1 MAVLSRPEGAPLTD
15 QERLSNAGR
24 LSPYSGG
31 DSNIDA
37 SDPKYYPTEQTQTI
51 APSTSTST
59 SSREPTYGTNYN
71 YSTSTAI
78 PTMPRPQMGP
88 MPQYDM
94 PEYDQE
100 RVKELREISMSVP
113 MSRLQR
119 ALNRTMMETRYAGNK
134 AVRASMTRESLA
146 GYGEG
151 VSNIGLAAQ
160 KEAIS
165 QYAPEYGA
173 EREKAVAT
181 YAANLDRYK
190 TQFASD
196 MNEYLATM
204 KRTQSTSGSSTTSG
218 GGTTTSQSTSGGT
231 STVRQT
237 YSLNPTYATAKGA

>member
-1 MAVLSRPEGAPLTD
+1 MAAIDDMYNPQTYDQGYDMSNYKVDPPGGDASNSKFYPTD
-15 QERLSNAGR
+15 Q
-24 LSPYSGG
+24 
-31 DSNIDA
+31 
-37 SDPKYYPTEQTQTI
+37 TTTI
-51 APSTSTST
+51 APNTSTSIAI
-59 SSREPTYGTNYN
+59 REPTYGTSSS

-204 KRTQSTSGSSTTSG
+204 KRTESTSGRSTTSG
-218 GGTTTSQSTSGGT
+218 GGTTTSQSTAGGE
-231 STVRQT
+231 STVKQK
-237 YSLNPTYATAKGA
+237 YSLNPTYAAAKGA

>member
-1 MAVLSRPEGAPLTD
+1 MAYDPTKTK
-15 QERLSNAGR
+15 
-24 LSPYSGG
+24 
-31 DSNIDA
+31 IDA
-37 SDPKYYPTEQTQTI
+37 PTGDPFKPTYYQIGQTT
-51 APSTSTST
+51 TSTPSYTARST
-59 SSREPTYGTNYN
+59 PTYQS
-71 YSTSTAI
+71 STESAI
-78 PTMPRPQMGP
+78 PTMPRPQMGAL
-88 MPQYDM
+88 PQYDM

-151 VSNIGLAAQ
+151 ISNIGLAAQ

-204 KRTQSTSGSSTTSG
+204 KRTQSTTGSSTQYVP
-218 GGTTTSQSTSGGT
+218 GGTTQTTKST
-231 STVRQT
+231 
-237 YSLNPTYATAKGA
+237 YAMNPTMAKAKGA